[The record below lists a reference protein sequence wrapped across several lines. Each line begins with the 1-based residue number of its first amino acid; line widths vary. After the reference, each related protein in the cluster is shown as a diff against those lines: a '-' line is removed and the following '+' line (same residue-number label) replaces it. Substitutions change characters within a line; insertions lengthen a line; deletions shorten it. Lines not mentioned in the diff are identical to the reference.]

1 MKRGLLGKCDGDDDD
16 DGLLFIEN
24 EIGPLCEMSASLPQ
38 LELEASETEA
48 LYFFFNERYHALNFV
63 LASISLAMNEREVV
77 FLSCSSILRTLEVTP
92 ALG

>member
-1 MKRGLLGKCDGDDDD
+1 MKRGLFGKCDNDD

-24 EIGPLCEMSASLPQ
+24 EIGPLWEMLASLPQ
-38 LELEASETEA
+38 PEASDTEA
-48 LYFFFNERYHALNFV
+48 LYFFLNERYHALNFV
-63 LASISLAMNEREVV
+63 LASISLAMNDREVV